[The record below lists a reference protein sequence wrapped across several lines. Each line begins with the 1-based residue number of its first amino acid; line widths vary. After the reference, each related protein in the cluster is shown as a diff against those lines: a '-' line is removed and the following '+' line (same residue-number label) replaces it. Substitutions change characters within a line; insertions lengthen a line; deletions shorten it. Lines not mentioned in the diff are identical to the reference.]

1 MTTIRASARRPGL
14 ASALVLFVAC
24 ALLAFLASP
33 PALAGGLNDFFKK
46 GSKESQSSSKS
57 SESASGKNRPESG
70 TAREKKSPFSDSDTD
85 IWGKPGKRETG
96 TPGKSGGL
104 LDLFKKSGKPQPAP
118 HGSQP
123 DGSLPP
129 VSYERVQPGSGG
141 LIDLFRKPGRPQPAP
156 STSTSPPPA
165 VVIYHYYDPWFY
177 PYDRFFYRYYGPY
190 IIREREYYF
199 GGWPYHYERPDPQEE
214 AEESANEALRN
225 IERGWRESRYALI
238 ARHVD
243 DDESI
248 AVFHDGDY
256 SHAMT
261 AREFRALTL
270 QAFEDVQTVRFRF
283 FETRMAGT
291 TQCMADGEHVFIG
304 PDGTERRVELQY
316 MLRKKGR
323 RWYIHSIDLR
333 QERLLSSLRAPEQ
346 VLPLLSLAS
355 FKPAVD
361 LDEETTEAR
370 AYTGLEEELLGPPA
384 IPAPS
389 GPRVTL
395 ASITSQVATDEA
407 TPYPAAIVVASAAP
421 VAVRRPVA
429 ESAIRITCES
439 KPVRMAAVSGARNPV
454 KVATVTC
461 VVVQAAPGSTLV
473 PGSRLTCDVNV
484 RSTKDGLAWSVL
496 HRGETR
502 TLEAGT
508 IPWAQ
513 LQPARTGHLR
523 VVVDRVAMP
532 GAAATPGEQRHTLY
546 RKSDWDY
553 QVALVASP
561 KPASSQT
568 ARTELLVAPK
578 TR

>member
-1 MTTIRASARRPGL
+1 MTTIRASTRRPGL
-14 ASALVLFVAC
+14 ASALALFVAC

-46 GSKESQSSSKS
+46 GSKDSQSSGKS
-57 SESASGKNRPESG
+57 SESASGKNRPESS
-70 TAREKKSPFSDSDTD
+70 TAQERKSPFSDSDSG

-96 TPGKSGGL
+96 TPPKSGGL
-104 LDLFKKSGKPQPAP
+104 LDLFNKRTKPQPAP
-118 HGSQP
+118 QGSQP
-123 DGSLPP
+123 GGAPPP
-129 VSYERVQPGSGG
+129 VSYERVGPGSSG
-141 LIDLFRKPGRPQPAP
+141 LMDLFRKPGRPQPAP
-156 STSTSPPPA
+156 STSTSPVPA
-165 VVIYHYYDPWFY
+165 VVIYHYYDPWYY
-177 PYDRFFYRYYGPY
+177 PYDGFFYRYYGPY

-199 GGWPYHYERPDPQEE
+199 GGWPYHYDRPDPQEE

-248 AVFHDGDY
+248 AILHDGND

-261 AREFRALTL
+261 AREFRALTV

-283 FETRMAGT
+283 FETQMVRT
-291 TQCMADGEHVFIG
+291 TQCVADGEHVFIG
-304 PDGTERRVELQY
+304 PDGEERRVELQY
-316 MLRKKGR
+316 TLRKKGR

-333 QERLLSSLRAPEQ
+333 QERHLSSLRAPDRD
-346 VLPLLSLAS
+346 LPLLSLAS
-355 FKPAVD
+355 FDPAVA
-361 LDEETTEAR
+361 LDGETAVAR

-395 ASITSQVATDEA
+395 TSIPNQVAADEA
-407 TPYPAAIVVASAAP
+407 LSYPAAIVVASAAP

-429 ESAIRITCES
+429 ESALRVACES
-439 KPVRMAAVSGARNPV
+439 TPIPMAAVADARNPV

-461 VVVQAAPGSTLV
+461 VVVKAAPGSALV
-473 PGSRLTCDVNV
+473 AGSRLTCDVNV
-484 RSTKDGLAWSVL
+484 RCTKDGLAWSVL

-513 LQPARTGHLR
+513 LKPARTGHLR
-523 VVVDRVAMP
+523 VVVDRVATP
-532 GAAATPGEQRHTLY
+532 FAAASPGEQRYTLY
-546 RKSDWDY
+546 QKSDWDY

-561 KPASSQT
+561 KPASNQPV
-568 ARTELLVAPK
+568 RTELLVAP
-578 TR
+578 RGR